1 MKARSFT
8 VLVVAVLLVAALPCV
23 SLADDGAAIFKSRC
37 SPCHGADGSGNTP
50 MGKKVGAK
58 ALGSPE
64 VQKLADAD
72 LQKTVASGKNKMPE
86 FGSKLSAQQISE
98 LVKVI
103 RGFAAK

>member
-64 VQKLADAD
+64 VQKLADAE

-86 FGSKLSAQQISE
+86 FGSKLSAQQLSE

>member
-64 VQKLADAD
+64 VQKLADAE